1 MSFGFRVPVDP
12 RVPLASGLSL
22 RLPLVLVLALLWPL
36 LAAAQESPVARRETV
51 TLHAGDEP
59 YVFSAEIADTP
70 AERARGLMFRTE
82 LADDHGMLFDFAEE
96 APRSFWMKNT
106 LIPLDIIFAEADG
119 DIVAIAENTTPLS
132 EAPIPSGAP
141 ARFVFEVVGGTAERI
156 GLKPG
161 DRLEHRRVE
170 RR

>member
-1 MSFGFRVPVDP
+1 
-12 RVPLASGLSL
+12 
-22 RLPLVLVLALLWPL
+22 
-36 LAAAQESPVARRETV
+36 
-51 TLHAGDEP
+51 
-59 YVFSAEIADTP
+59 
-70 AERARGLMFRTE
+70 
-82 LADDHGMLFDFAEE
+82 MLFDFAEE

-132 EAPIPSGAP
+132 EAPIASGAP
-141 ARFVFEVVGGTAERI
+141 ARFVFEVVGGTVERI

-170 RR
+170 HR